1 LTTYLD
7 WPIVVPILFLFEIDG
22 SITVAV
28 ELTANWAP
36 LERLLTPVQCAEFM
50 WMYREDGIE
59 HYKHIVSRRYLLLD
73 REGRCLARTGDGL
86 REVPFEQEW
95 RRVTGRAGGSE
106 RHGDENG
113 STDRRETH
121 SLRAGGDEDGVE
133 TAR

>member
-1 LTTYLD
+1 M
-7 WPIVVPILFLFEIDG
+7 
-22 SITVAV
+22 AV

-36 LERLLTPVQCAEFM
+36 LERRLTPVQCAELM

-73 REGRCLARTGDGL
+73 QEGRCLARAAEGL

-95 RRVTGRAGGSE
+95 RRVTGRSGRNG

-113 STDRRETH
+113 STDRRETYG
-121 SLRAGGDEDGVE
+121 LEAGRDEDGVE
-133 TAR
+133 TPP